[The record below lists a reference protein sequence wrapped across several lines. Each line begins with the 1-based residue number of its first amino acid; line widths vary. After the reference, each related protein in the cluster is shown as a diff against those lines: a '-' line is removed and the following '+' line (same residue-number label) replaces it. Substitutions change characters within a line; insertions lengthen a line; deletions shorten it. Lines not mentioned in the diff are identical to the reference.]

1 MVTLELFWISGTLGK
16 PAGSRMNRA
25 KGATQSGWVR
35 GQGREADFY
44 SSLTQLCFPLESLR
58 ACSKTKMEAS
68 GERPRETESQE
79 DGDFTDMLSPAS
91 GKQVQDD
98 PDSGSP

>member
-1 MVTLELFWISGTLGK
+1 MDIRDPGET
-16 PAGSRMNRA
+16 SREQ
-25 KGATQSGWVR
+25 KEQ
-35 GQGREADFY
+35 GQGSNPEWLGQGARQRGRLLQL
-44 SSLTQLCFPLESLR
+44 SSLTQLCFPLESLS
-58 ACSKTKMEAS
+58 SKTKMEAS

-98 PDSGSP
+98 PDAGSP